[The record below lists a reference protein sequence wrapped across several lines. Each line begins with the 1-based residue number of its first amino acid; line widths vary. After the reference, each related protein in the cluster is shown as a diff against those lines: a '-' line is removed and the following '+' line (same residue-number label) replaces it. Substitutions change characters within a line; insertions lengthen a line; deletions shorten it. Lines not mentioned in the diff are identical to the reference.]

1 MRPRRAALLTPP
13 PLIPAFLQNV
23 ANSCI
28 CHTSEKSPVT
38 PIIATDPKMRSC
50 KSCVCHT
57 YDPLPPSS
65 IASPSPLPSLATSH
79 SPLPSSL
86 ARGCKFAP
94 LFSSSCR
101 MLPPQP
107 FSFHVFAWLPGG
119 GRGQAQKACSRP
131 HNVLFQE
138 SLLRLSTFVPRIRR
152 SHVRGFSYF
161 PPVTSHRSLW
171 RFHAC
176 LELLIV

>member
-1 MRPRRAALLTPP
+1 MRPRPAALLTPSSP
-13 PLIPAFLQNV
+13 TLAFLQNV

-38 PIIATDPKMRSC
+38 PIIATLPKTPSR

-57 YDPLPPSS
+57 CDPLHPFSISS
-65 IASPSPLPSLATSH
+65 PAPLPSLATSH
-79 SPLPSSL
+79 SPLPRPL

-101 MLPPQP
+101 MLLPQP
-107 FSFHVFAWLPGG
+107 FSFHAFAWLPGG
-119 GRGQAQKACSRP
+119 AGGQAHKACSRP

-138 SLLRLSTFVPRIRR
+138 SLHSLSTFVLRIRR
-152 SHVRGFSYF
+152 SPCG
-161 PPVTSHRSLW
+161 
-171 RFHAC
+171 
-176 LELLIV
+176 